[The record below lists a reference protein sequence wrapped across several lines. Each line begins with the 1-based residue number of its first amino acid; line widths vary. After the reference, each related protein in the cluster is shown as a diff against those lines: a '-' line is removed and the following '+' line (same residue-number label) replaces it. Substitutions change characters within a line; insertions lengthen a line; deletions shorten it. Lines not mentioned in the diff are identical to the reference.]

1 MREYARTG
9 VCWIWVLTVPLWGAE
24 PGSSIRLF
32 DHTTVAGPNISLG
45 DVAVITCEGKGL
57 ADSLKKVVLE
67 KAAPTGQKV
76 SITSA
81 AVKIALSRDG
91 YSIDG
96 FRFEGALSTVVL
108 TQTQEVSPDQFLEA
122 AKSFI
127 LSQTGENEM
136 NLQVKILGPLKNL
149 IVSSG
154 SLEIRFRPA
163 LIGKYEGVQILTAEL
178 IVDGREV
185 RVVPVR
191 LDTQVFHSVVQA
203 KRDVKKGEKFTAEN
217 IALGRLQTSQL
228 LRGSL
233 QHLDDVLG
241 RTASFDLKKGTPI
254 RFSEIN
260 DPPAIRR
267 GTIVQAFM
275 ESGNVEIIVH
285 ARAVEDG
292 KAGEVIHVENTDF
305 YYNTRANEE

>member
-1 MREYARTG
+1 MT
-9 VCWIWVLTVPLWGAE
+9 VCSWGAE
-24 PGSSIRLF
+24 TSSSIRLL
-32 DHTTVAGPNISLG
+32 DQVTVAGPSINLG
-45 DVAVITCEGKGL
+45 DVAKVTSDAKGM
-57 ADSLKKVVLE
+57 ADRLKKLVLE

-76 SITSA
+76 SITTDA
-81 AVKIALSRDG
+81 IKIAMSREG
-91 YSIDG
+91 YSLDG

-108 TQTQEVSPDQFLEA
+108 TQTQEVSSDQLLEA

-127 LSQTGENEM
+127 LSQTGENEI
-136 NLQVKILGPLKNL
+136 NLDVKILGPLKNV

-154 SLEIRFRPA
+154 QLEIRFRPA
-163 LIGKYEGVQILTAEL
+163 LIGKYEGIQILTAEL
-178 IVDGREV
+178 LVDGRET

-191 LDTQVFHSVVQA
+191 LDTQIFHSVVQA
-203 KRDVKKGEKFTAEN
+203 KMDIKKGEKFTTEN
-217 IALGRLQTSQL
+217 TALGRLLTAQL

-241 RTASFDLKKGTPI
+241 RTSSFDLKKGTPI

-260 DPPAIRR
+260 DPPVIRR
-267 GTIVQAFM
+267 GNIIQAFM

-292 KAGEVIHVENTDF
+292 KAGEVIHVENTDSHKVL
-305 YYNTRANEE
+305 RAKVIDENKVLVDQTKP